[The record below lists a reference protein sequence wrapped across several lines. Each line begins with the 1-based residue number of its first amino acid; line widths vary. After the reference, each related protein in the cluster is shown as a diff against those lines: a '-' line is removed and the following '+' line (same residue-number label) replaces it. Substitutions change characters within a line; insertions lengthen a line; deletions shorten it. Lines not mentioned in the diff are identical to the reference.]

1 MPVNKTA
8 NVTCN
13 DGYTL
18 SGVATVK
25 CVMEAGSNTPNWDNV
40 PTCQSECLQALHTCI
55 MCEHCVY
62 ACACVYRRCVCAC
75 LYNRDCLRIHIYCTL
90 CVCMCCKLYAKYC
103 TYVCMHAGVSV
114 MCVQYSIALGATH

>member
-55 MCEHCVY
+55 VHACVNTMCMRVHACIEGVYVHACIIGIVCVY
-62 ACACVYRRCVCAC
+62 IYTVHCVCAC
-75 LYNRDCLRIHIYCTL
+75 AVNYMLSIVHV
-90 CVCMCCKLYAKYC
+90 CVCMQA
-103 TYVCMHAGVSV
+103 
-114 MCVQYSIALGATH
+114 